1 MLAPELGADMQRRE
15 FITLLGGAAAAWPLA
30 ARAQQPERVRRV
42 GVLISSTEDDPQ
54 VRLQTAA
61 FQQGLLELGWAE
73 GRNVHIDF
81 RFLGGEPNRLKT
93 YAAELVA
100 LKPDALLASG
110 PTAVVALQKEAI
122 TIPVVF
128 TQVNDPV
135 GAGLVETLARP
146 GGNVTGV
153 TPTEFSIGGKMLE
166 VLRDLVSDVGQVGVI
181 LDAKLSDQTG
191 MWIAMEAVAP
201 SLGLRLQQLGIPDS
215 PADIENPI
223 GSFARNQNGGLIV
236 LANRNTIVH
245 RQFIIAAAA
254 KHRLPAIYSYRYFVE
269 DGGLA
274 SYGADLLE
282 LYKRAATYV
291 DRIFKGERPA
301 DLPVQQ
307 PTKYEL
313 VVNLKTAQALGRS
326 VPPTLLTRADEVIE

>member
-1 MLAPELGADMQRRE
+1 M
-15 FITLLGGAAAAWPLA
+15 
-30 ARAQQPERVRRV
+30 
-42 GVLISSTEDDPQ
+42 
-54 VRLQTAA
+54 RLQTAA
-61 FQQGLLELGWAE
+61 FQQGLLELGWTE

-81 RFLGGEPNRLKT
+81 RFLGDEPNRLKT

-110 PTAVVALQKEAI
+110 PTAVVALQEEAI

-146 GGNVTGV
+146 GGNVTGF

-166 VLRDLVSDVGQVGVI
+166 VLRDLASDVGQVGVI

-191 MWIAMEAVAP
+191 MWNAIEAVAP
-201 SLGLRLQQLGIPDS
+201 SLGLRLQQLGIPDN
-215 PADIENPI
+215 PAEIENPI
-223 GSFARNQNGGLIV
+223 ASFARNQNGGLIV

-245 RQFIIAAAA
+245 RKFIIAAAA

-274 SYGADLLE
+274 SYGADLLG

-291 DRIFKGERPA
+291 DRILKGERPA

-313 VVNLKTAQALGRS
+313 VLNLKTAQTLGLA
-326 VPPTLLTRADEVIE
+326 VPPTLLARADEVIE

>member
-15 FITLLGGAAAAWPLA
+15 FITLLGGTAAAWPLA

-61 FQQGLLELGWAE
+61 FQQGLLELGWTE

-81 RFLGGEPNRLKT
+81 RFLGDEPNRLKT

-128 TQVNDPV
+128 TQVNDPA

-146 GGNVTGV
+146 GGNVTGF

-166 VLRDLVSDVGQVGVI
+166 MLRDLASDVKQVGVI

-201 SLGLRLQQLGIPDS
+201 SLGLRLQQLGIPDN

-236 LANRNTIVH
+236 LAN
-245 RQFIIAAAA
+245 
-254 KHRLPAIYSYRYFVE
+254 
-269 DGGLA
+269 
-274 SYGADLLE
+274 
-282 LYKRAATYV
+282 
-291 DRIFKGERPA
+291 
-301 DLPVQQ
+301 
-307 PTKYEL
+307 
-313 VVNLKTAQALGRS
+313 
-326 VPPTLLTRADEVIE
+326 

>member
-1 MLAPELGADMQRRE
+1 MQRRE
-15 FITLLGGAAAAWPLA
+15 FIKLIGGAVAWPHT

-54 VRLQTAA
+54 VRRQTAA
-61 FQQGLLELGWAE
+61 FQQGLLELGWME

-81 RFLGGEPNRLKT
+81 RFLGDEPNRLKT

-110 PTAVVALQKEAI
+110 PTAVVALQEEAI

-166 VLRDLVSDVGQVGVI
+166 VLRDLASDVGQVGVI

-191 MWIAMEAVAP
+191 MWIAMEAVAS
-201 SLGLRLQQLGIPDS
+201 SLGLRLQQLGIPDN
-215 PADIENPI
+215 PAEIENPI
-223 GSFARNQNGGLIV
+223 ASFARNQNGGLIV
-236 LANRNTIVH
+236 LANRNTIAH
-245 RQFIIAAAA
+245 RKFIIAAAA

-307 PTKYEL
+307 PIKYEL
-313 VVNLKTAQALGRS
+313 VINLKTAKALGLTVS
-326 VPPTLLTRADEVIE
+326 PVLLARADEVIE